1 MYGDGRV
8 ASRLVEERRY
18 HNPRLPGTDDVEQAH
33 AGGTQMVPVGIADD
47 HLAAILAVYA
57 PVDAAPKIEPIQDA
71 SLSGM
76 ITGKALDE

>member
-1 MYGDGRV
+1 
-8 ASRLVEERRY
+8 
-18 HNPRLPGTDDVEQAH
+18 
-33 AGGTQMVPVGIADD
+33 MVPVGIADD

-76 ITGKALDE
+76 ITLPSAAVQDTVIPYAIPGSLEELLAGPP